1 LVAINEND
9 ITLIQNVE
17 QFQTAF
23 VEQKINQTFEI
34 KDTKPENVTD
44 SLIKELAT

>member
-1 LVAINEND
+1 
-9 ITLIQNVE
+9 LIQNAE

-34 KDTKPENVTD
+34 KESDNEKLTEN
-44 SLIKELAT
+44 LIKEIST